1 MLDSLTNRLTGILD
15 RLRGF
20 GRLTEENIQE
30 ALREVRVALL
40 EADVN
45 FKVVKGFIDRVRVKA
60 VGQDVLQSLTPGQQV
75 VKVVR
80 DELVELL
87 GGSAH
92 RLAMAPH
99 PPTVVMLVGL
109 QGSGKTTSAAK
120 LARHFQ
126 KQGQHPL
133 LAAADVYRP
142 AAVDQL
148 KTLGAQLGIPVVG
161 EATQRPVEICAAA
174 RDEAAR
180 RGLSPLILDTAGRLH
195 IDEEMLEELRA
206 IKRAVG
212 PHHVLLVVDA
222 MTGQDAVTVAEK
234 FNAAIGID
242 AVVLTKMDGD
252 ARGGAALSVRQV
264 TGRPIAFV
272 GVGEKTEALEPF
284 HPDRLAQRILG
295 MGDVLSLVEKAQ
307 ATVDAGQ
314 AEALAQKIHDDT
326 FTLEDFATQLRQ
338 LRSMGPLGQ
347 LMDMV
352 PFFKGARGLPKE
364 MTGEEQEL
372 DRYTAIIGSMTPH
385 ERREPS
391 VINGSRRARI
401 ARGSGTNVSDVNR
414 LLKQYGQ
421 LRKMMKGLKNMEGRM
436 GKFKG
441 ALPFLADLMRQMP
454 IPLALD
460 FLEVSSYG
468 EATESSGVVRILK
481 DLAKP
486 IEGRDVVVVEDI
498 LDTGHTLAYVIEHLR
513 SKQPASVRLCTLLD
527 KPARRIVPIQ
537 IDYRG
542 FEIPDKF
549 VVGYGL
555 DYAERYRNLPFIGV
569 LKPEVYR
576 GEP

>member
-20 GRLTEENIQE
+20 GRLTEENIQD

-45 FKVVKGFIDRVRVKA
+45 FKVVKAFIDRVRVKA

-109 QGSGKTTSAAK
+109 QGSGKTTTVAK

-126 KQGQHPL
+126 KQGQHPM

-142 AAVDQL
+142 AAVEQL
-148 KTLGAQLGIPVVG
+148 TTLGAQLGVPVVG
-161 EATQRPVEICAAA
+161 DATQRPVDICAAA

-242 AVVLTKMDGD
+242 AVILTKMDGD

-314 AEALAQKIHDDT
+314 AEALVQKIRDDA
-326 FTLEDFATQLRQ
+326 FTLEDFATQLKQ

-352 PFFKGARGLPKE
+352 PFFKGKGLPKE
-364 MTGEEQEL
+364 MSGEEQEL
-372 DRYTAIIGSMTPH
+372 DRYGAIIASMTPR

-401 ARGSGTNVSDVNR
+401 ARGSGTSVSDVNR
-414 LLKQYGQ
+414 LLKQYAQ

-436 GKFKG
+436 GKLKG
-441 ALPFLADLMRQMP
+441 ALPFLPR
-454 IPLALD
+454 
-460 FLEVSSYG
+460 
-468 EATESSGVVRILK
+468 
-481 DLAKP
+481 
-486 IEGRDVVVVEDI
+486 
-498 LDTGHTLAYVIEHLR
+498 
-513 SKQPASVRLCTLLD
+513 
-527 KPARRIVPIQ
+527 
-537 IDYRG
+537 
-542 FEIPDKF
+542 
-549 VVGYGL
+549 
-555 DYAERYRNLPFIGV
+555 
-569 LKPEVYR
+569 
-576 GEP
+576 

>member
-20 GRLTEENIQE
+20 GRLTEDNIQE

-195 IDEEMLEELRA
+195 IDEEMLEELRV

-242 AVVLTKMDGD
+242 AVILTKMDGD

-314 AEALAQKIHDDT
+314 AEALAQKIRDDT
-326 FTLEDFATQLRQ
+326 FTLEDFATQLKQ

-352 PFFKGARGLPKE
+352 PFFKGAKGLPKE

-372 DRYTAIIGSMTPH
+372 DRYGAIIASMTRH

-401 ARGSGTNVSDVNR
+401 ARGSGTSVSDVNR
-414 LLKQYGQ
+414 LLKQYAQ
-421 LRKMMKGLKNMEGRM
+421 LRKMMKGLKTMEGRM

-441 ALPFLADLMRQMP
+441 ALPFLPR
-454 IPLALD
+454 
-460 FLEVSSYG
+460 
-468 EATESSGVVRILK
+468 
-481 DLAKP
+481 
-486 IEGRDVVVVEDI
+486 
-498 LDTGHTLAYVIEHLR
+498 
-513 SKQPASVRLCTLLD
+513 
-527 KPARRIVPIQ
+527 
-537 IDYRG
+537 
-542 FEIPDKF
+542 
-549 VVGYGL
+549 
-555 DYAERYRNLPFIGV
+555 
-569 LKPEVYR
+569 
-576 GEP
+576 

>member
-45 FKVVKGFIDRVRVKA
+45 FKVAKGFIDRVRVKA

-161 EATQRPVEICAAA
+161 EATQRPVDICAAA

-195 IDEEMLEELRA
+195 IDEEMLEELRV

-242 AVVLTKMDGD
+242 AVILTKMDGD

-314 AEALAQKIHDDT
+314 AEALAQKIRDDT

-352 PFFKGARGLPKE
+352 PFFKGAKGLPKE

-372 DRYTAIIGSMTPH
+372 DRYGAIIASMTPH

-401 ARGSGTNVSDVNR
+401 ARGSGTSVSDVNR
-414 LLKQYGQ
+414 LLKQYAQ
-421 LRKMMKGLKNMEGRM
+421 LRKMMKGLKTMEGRM

-441 ALPFLADLMRQMP
+441 ALPFLPR
-454 IPLALD
+454 
-460 FLEVSSYG
+460 
-468 EATESSGVVRILK
+468 
-481 DLAKP
+481 
-486 IEGRDVVVVEDI
+486 
-498 LDTGHTLAYVIEHLR
+498 
-513 SKQPASVRLCTLLD
+513 
-527 KPARRIVPIQ
+527 
-537 IDYRG
+537 
-542 FEIPDKF
+542 
-549 VVGYGL
+549 
-555 DYAERYRNLPFIGV
+555 
-569 LKPEVYR
+569 
-576 GEP
+576 